1 MSAAAPDERVQQ
13 LNQLANAALQVGDID
28 AARGHIGAIFAIH
41 PHAQV
46 ACWLASLEYQSGRL
60 PEAIEWLDRTDAL
73 TPGEALRQ
81 RAQLLRGLVH
91 GTRHEYDEAIR
102 LLHPLKGALAYG
114 ALGRC
119 YAALH
124 DFPAA
129 LAVFEKL
136 PAGDPDTRAMLAR
149 ALVAT
154 GQHERGEA
162 MLAEL
167 AAPGGE
173 ERAWNTMWLGMSL
186 IQRGQ
191 SNEAMR
197 RMLALA
203 QDPDTSQPACAIL
216 ADLALRSNALDLA
229 RQMLPAD
236 LRTNWAHAWTV
247 HSITSLG
254 LLRRQYGIAPFAR
267 RAHPH
272 PGTPLGVSCQSL
284 AYYGRFAHQ
293 LGDYLFM
300 RWMADRYELTLE
312 TPDWVGHHVFELDD
326 PLCEPG
332 RTPVRR
338 RFEWIDREVGAR
350 GVQALVGRDFFSPG
364 FYDPLPTNFSARAR
378 EVLRFR
384 PQWTALLAPCMDMLR
399 TRGATV
405 VALHLRLTDRSAESV
420 SVQWYLD
427 WLRAVWPQLD
437 RPVLY
442 LASDDLA
449 AVADHFREFNLVC
462 HDDLPVHATGVEW
475 LQDFYILSQADAVAL
490 SVGDFAVLACMLN
503 PRAKVVMRPHFP
515 SGRLAQFR
523 F

>member
-1 MSAAAPDERVQQ
+1 MSEATPGGHIKQ
-13 LNQLANAALQVGDID
+13 LNDAANAALLRGDID
-28 AARGHIGAIFAIH
+28 AARIHITAIFAVH

-46 ACWLASLEYQSGRL
+46 ACWLASLEYQSNRL
-60 PEAIEWLDRTDAL
+60 SEAIDWLDRSTSL
-73 TPGEALRQ
+73 NPSEELRQ
-81 RAQLLRGLVH
+81 RVQLLRGLVH
-91 GTRHEYDEAIR
+91 GNRKEYDEAIA
-102 LLHPLKGALAYG
+102 LLHPLQGAVAHS

-119 YAALH
+119 YASLH

-129 LAVFEKL
+129 LAMFEKL
-136 PAGDPDTRAMLAR
+136 AVDDPDTRGMHAR
-149 ALVAT
+149 ALLAT
-154 GQHERGEA
+154 GQYARGEA

-167 AAPGGE
+167 TLPGSE
-173 ERAWNTMWLGMSL
+173 ERAWHTMWLGMSL

-191 SNEAMR
+191 NAEAIR
-197 RMLALA
+197 RMLPLA

-216 ADLALRSNALDLA
+216 ADLALRSDALDLA
-229 RQMLPAD
+229 RQMLPAG
-236 LRTNWAHAWTV
+236 LRTTWAHAWTV

-312 TPDWVGHHVFELDD
+312 TPDWVGQHIFELDD
-326 PLCEPG
+326 PLCQPG

-338 RFEWIDREVGAR
+338 RFDWIDREVGAR
-350 GVQALVGRDFFSPG
+350 GVQALVGRDFFSPS

-384 PQWTALLAPCMDMLR
+384 PQWTPLLAPCMEMLR

-449 AVADHFREFNLVC
+449 AVAGHFREFNLVC
-462 HDDLPVHATGVEW
+462 HDDLPVQATGVEW

-503 PRAKVVMRPHFP
+503 PNAKVVMRPHFP